1 MIDESHPAAE
11 AIQRDLRAVDID
23 LQCALAFNRALM
35 KGLAATSAEARH
47 ALDAALDEEMQAIA
61 LDDGAVAA
69 AVHRIVSEVR
79 AELGGPGRDDRIAW
93 V

>member
-1 MIDESHPAAE
+1 MTDENHPAAD

-79 AELGGPGRDDRIAW
+79 AELGGPERDDRIAW